1 MVRCCFYCCVVLFW
15 NCVPCTQDAAMHKY
29 VHVHVRVRTNYVHV
43 LEVWYCHVTT
53 DDVTVTC
60 RSCDDDC
67 CRLQSIDELLC
78 SEVGL
83 YPGDVMN
90 SPAYRTRYSWAL
102 LQLLQTAGTE
112 RVITRQLLWVD
123 INLHTN
129 GAFGDFLYF
138 LIVFVTRCHRV
149 KSNGCAVRNESRVCV
164 IHSGQNSLCLLP
176 YGCVHCLCTGC
187 KASWFVSTSDKLMFV
202 SQHFCTEWNPEAQAK
217 FVRFFFATL

>member
-1 MVRCCFYCCVVLFW
+1 MVRCCFHCCVVLFW

-29 VHVHVRVRTNYVHV
+29 VHINYVHV
-43 LEVWYCHVTT
+43 LEVWWRHVTT

-138 LIVFVTRCHRV
+138 LIVSVARCHRV
-149 KSNGCAVRNESRVCV
+149 RELYLPTTLCV
-164 IHSGQNSLCLLP
+164 SFTADRIC
-176 YGCVHCLCTGC
+176 CVYCHMVVFICLCTRC
-187 KASWFVSTSDKLMFV
+187 KASWFMSTSDKLMMIAW
-202 SQHFCTEWNPEAQAK
+202 QHYSTE
-217 FVRFFFATL
+217 